1 MTNDPYPTGRTAWS
15 VLERP
20 DGTLIVGTV
29 QCEHP
34 AEAAALTTHAQR
46 VLQQL
51 IQAGD
56 AGAGPVTRTL
66 DAACYLLVG
75 SLSARDAT
83 TAIQAE
89 LHDIG
94 VRTVAPQPDS
104 IRKKVLRERARR
116 GLADPK
122 WLHCDRGGRRHR
134 RVRSSEDS
142 DTEGTSGA

>member
-1 MTNDPYPTGRTAWS
+1 MTNEPCPAGHTAWT

-29 QCEHP
+29 QCEYP
-34 AEAAALTTHAQR
+34 AQAAALTTHAQR

-56 AGAGPVTRTL
+56 AGTAPVTRSL
-66 DAACYLLVG
+66 DAACYSLVRG
-75 SLSARDAT
+75 LSASDAT

-89 LHDIG
+89 LHDLG
-94 VRTVAPQPDS
+94 LRAVAPQPDS

-134 RVRSSEDS
+134 RVTRSDDSGSEE
-142 DTEGTSGA
+142 TA